1 MTHSGLPCWS
11 CQLLVKVQAELMYL
25 MEKDT
30 LPRLK
35 QHKAFVEYF
44 EKVGGWVN
52 GRRIVIERTW
62 GWWEQDGEECSGGL
76 GTI

>member
-1 MTHSGLPCWS
+1 MTRGGLPCCWS

-44 EKVGGWVN
+44 EKVGG
-52 GRRIVIERTW
+52 
-62 GWWEQDGEECSGGL
+62 
-76 GTI
+76 

>member
-1 MTHSGLPCWS
+1 MLSPALSDGHGGEVTVTRGGLPCCWS

-44 EKVGGWVN
+44 EKVGG
-52 GRRIVIERTW
+52 
-62 GWWEQDGEECSGGL
+62 
-76 GTI
+76 